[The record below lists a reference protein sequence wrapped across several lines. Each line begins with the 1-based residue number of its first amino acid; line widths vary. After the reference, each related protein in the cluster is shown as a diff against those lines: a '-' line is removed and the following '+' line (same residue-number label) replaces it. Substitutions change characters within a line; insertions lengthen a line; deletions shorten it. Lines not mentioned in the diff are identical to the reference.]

1 MCTSI
6 SLHPAILLIFFH
18 RLSTSD
24 SFGSADSCSGAVSSS
39 VPLGSGGAPVPTPK
53 SSADEGVHEE
63 DVEAVICDT
72 AAVHYENTTIDGA
85 SILAEGVDSI
95 SFSKVLS

>member
-1 MCTSI
+1 M
-6 SLHPAILLIFFH
+6 
-18 RLSTSD
+18 
-24 SFGSADSCSGAVSSS
+24 SSS
-39 VPLGSGGAPVPTPK
+39 VPLGSGGSGGAPVPTPK

-85 SILAEGVDSI
+85 SILAEGVDSL
-95 SFSKVLS
+95 SVSKVLSYYSYTQNYRN

>member
-1 MCTSI
+1 M
-6 SLHPAILLIFFH
+6 
-18 RLSTSD
+18 
-24 SFGSADSCSGAVSSS
+24 SSS

-53 SSADEGVHEE
+53 SSADEGVHED

-72 AAVHYENTTIDGA
+72 PAVHYENTTIDGA

-95 SFSKVLS
+95 SFSKVLIVNRLKTMDTMQTTHYIS

>member
-1 MCTSI
+1 M
-6 SLHPAILLIFFH
+6 
-18 RLSTSD
+18 
-24 SFGSADSCSGAVSSS
+24 SSS

-95 SFSKVLS
+95 SVSKVLSYYSQNYMIKTTYFDL